1 VKKAKLGVVGIG
13 WWSDVLA
20 ASIAGSDCAEICAA
34 YTRSRDK
41 TEAFAKRFNCF
52 AASSLEALLEFTDLD
67 GVIVTVPNGAHREV
81 ATAAAA
87 SGKHVFVEK
96 PIANTLDDGE
106 AIVAACAR
114 AGVVLSVGHSY
125 RRHAG
130 LRRMRKFIDEET
142 LGRVSFAEAIFAK
155 DRGLKLENPEDW
167 RFRKSEMPGGCLM
180 QIGIHQI
187 DNILYLLGPARSVF
201 ASFARLETRAE
212 IPDLAS
218 VLITLESG
226 ALASV
231 TADYISA
238 DRFRLSL
245 YGTKAIATFDLAEG
259 LSLQRRGQDKAE
271 PVSITANDY
280 LRAEI
285 EEFAQCILH
294 GGVAEVGGREAM
306 AALAVVRAA
315 IDSAASGRPVSLA
328 GAGRSAPRAVRA

>member
-1 VKKAKLGVVGIG
+1 
-13 WWSDVLA
+13 
-20 ASIAGSDCAEICAA
+20 
-34 YTRSRDK
+34 
-41 TEAFAKRFNCF
+41 
-52 AASSLEALLEFTDLD
+52 
-67 GVIVTVPNGAHREV
+67 
-81 ATAAAA
+81 
-87 SGKHVFVEK
+87 
-96 PIANTLDDGE
+96 
-106 AIVAACAR
+106 
-114 AGVVLSVGHSY
+114 
-125 RRHAG
+125 
-130 LRRMRKFIDEET
+130 MRKFVDQET

-155 DRGLKLENPEDW
+155 DRGLKLENPDDW

-245 YGTKAIATFDLAEG
+245 YGTKAVATFDLAEG

-294 GGVAEVGGREAM
+294 GGVPEVGGREAM

-315 IDSAASGRPVSLA
+315 IDSAATGRPVSLP